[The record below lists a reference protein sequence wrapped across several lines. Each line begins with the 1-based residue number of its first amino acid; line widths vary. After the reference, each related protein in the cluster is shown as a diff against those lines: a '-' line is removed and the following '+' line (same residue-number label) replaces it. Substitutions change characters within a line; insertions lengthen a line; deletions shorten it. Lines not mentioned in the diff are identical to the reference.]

1 MALADHILMDE
12 KARIDLTSG
21 HELLSVFRK
30 VAWHINEADTHL
42 LSIQGESM
50 DATPTSDMLIYN
62 EN

>member
-12 KARIDLTSG
+12 KTRIDLISE
-21 HELLSVFRK
+21 HEMLSVFRK
-30 VAWHINEADTHL
+30 VPWHINEADTHL

-50 DATPTSDMLIYN
+50 DATPTSDMLIYD

>member
-12 KARIDLTSG
+12 KTRIDLTSG
-21 HELLSVFRK
+21 HEMLSVLRR
-30 VAWHINEADTHL
+30 VPWHINEADTHL

-50 DATPTSDMLIYN
+50 DATPTSDMLIYD